1 MVRERREV
9 REGVLL
15 VTFGSSSVVR
25 AHNLWNGGA
34 LGVVEAEE
42 PLTTCVCGGVTTKG
56 VVLLGILR

>member
-9 REGVLL
+9 REGVVL

-34 LGVVEAEE
+34 LGGVEAEE
-42 PLTTCVCGGVTTKG
+42 PYQKW
-56 VVLLGILR
+56 